1 MKKIYRV
8 ITTVENDTTDNKILL
23 TLLITTES
31 FEGWDF
37 EKIIYAGKK
46 SDRPELH
53 RYIIVFS
60 QVVDDY
66 DAMKY
71 ISEDVLNKNIEDF
84 KDITELQDYIN
95 TVLKERL
102 EANNAEAEAE
112 RLDTNEPEDGLK

>member
-8 ITTVENDTTDNKILL
+8 ITIVENDTTDNKILL

-31 FEGWDF
+31 FDGWDF

-53 RYIIVFS
+53 RYIIIFS
-60 QVVDDY
+60 KVEDDY
-66 DAMKY
+66 EAMKY

-84 KDITELQDYIN
+84 KNIAELQVYVN
-95 TVLKERL
+95 TVLTERL
-102 EANNAEAEAE
+102 EANKAEAESE
-112 RLDTNEPEDGLK
+112 RLDANEAEDGFK

>member
-112 RLDTNEPEDGLK
+112 RLDTNEPEGLK

>member
-8 ITTVENDTTDNKILL
+8 ITIVENDTTDNKILL
-23 TLLITTES
+23 TLLITAES
-31 FEGWDF
+31 FDGWDF

-60 QVVDDY
+60 KVEDDY
-66 DAMKY
+66 EAMKY

-84 KDITELQDYIN
+84 KDIAELQGTQNIQP
-95 TVLKERL
+95 VCEKR
-102 EANNAEAEAE
+102 
-112 RLDTNEPEDGLK
+112 

>member
-71 ISEDVLNKNIEDF
+71 ISEDVLDKNIEDF